1 MANQTLSHSNLLQ
14 LLHDKLLN
22 HHPFLNSP
30 SFTAAALQTDH
41 NQNIFFDI
49 IEPANDLIDMLV
61 VHIPLKDPYAL
72 IIGAAIK
79 FAIRRFALPIER
91 GYYFDKSR
99 LWEKNLLTP
108 QEIVQNIQKEFA
120 LILQEC
126 NLTIS
131 IFYGRFN
138 LPYRTFTYLNCGLG
152 ALMHINQEQKLTQL
166 SQKWTS
172 LGTTSQPLVSANT
185 LIKPGDWFIYY
196 HFENGENELTSGH
209 YSHLLIESLKTQLQI
224 DAPNFINSLEHYLP
238 FNEQSNFKNNC
249 FVLALKVNEN
259 LTHVSPRKDK
269 TAMFSSDVS
278 QLPALRLFV
287 REICQQAPSACE
299 SFGSQVLLAVNELFC
314 NIVKYAYHNQ
324 PKGEIL
330 IQSQYVDD
338 GICFTLSD
346 RGTAFNP
353 LKINPPNLAGEQESG
368 FGFFIV
374 QQIADHISYIP
385 KKTNTDW
392 NHIRIFKRY
401 FSEEN
406 HMELVHHIQDNLL
419 IIAPKGDNLDAK
431 NASSFKED
439 VLKLIR
445 QAELFNLILN
455 LTHLQFIDSSG
466 LGALL
471 SLQRTLHAQG
481 GSLKLVHLNKSIRTM
496 FEIVSMHRIFDIFNT
511 VDEAIQS
518 FK

>member
-1 MANQTLSHSNLLQ
+1 MTTLSHSNFLQ
-14 LLHDKLLN
+14 LLHDQLLN
-22 HHPFLNSP
+22 RHSLLNSP
-30 SFTAAALQTDH
+30 SFTAAALERSH
-41 NQNIFFDI
+41 NQNTFYDI
-49 IEPANDLIDMLV
+49 IEPTHDLIDIMV
-61 VHIPLKDPYAL
+61 VHIPLEDPYAL
-72 IIGAAIK
+72 IVGAAIK

-91 GYYFDKSR
+91 GYYFDKDR
-99 LWEKNLLTP
+99 LWEKNLLSP

-120 LILQEC
+120 HVLQTC
-126 NLTIS
+126 HLTVS

-152 ALMHINQEQKLTQL
+152 SLMHMNQEQKLTQL

-172 LGTTSQPLVSANT
+172 LGATNSPLASTNT
-185 LIKPGDWFIYY
+185 LVKPGDWFIYCQ
-196 HFENGENELTSGH
+196 FENGERELISSRTSR
-209 YSHLLIESLKTQLQI
+209 LLVESLKTQLHL
-224 DAPNFINSLEHYLP
+224 DAPSFMNFIEHHLP
-238 FNEQSNFKNNC
+238 FNEQSKGENNG
-249 FVLALKVNEN
+249 FVLALKINEN
-259 LTHVSPRKDK
+259 LTHISPRKDK
-269 TAMFSSDVS
+269 TAMFSSDIS
-278 QLPALRLFV
+278 QLSALRLFV

-299 SFGSQVLLAVNELFC
+299 NFGAQVLLAINELFC
-314 NIVKYAYHNQ
+314 NIVKYAYHNL

-330 IQSQYVDD
+330 IESQYVDD

-346 RGTAFNP
+346 RGTVFNP
-353 LKINPPNLAGEQESG
+353 LKINHPNLAGEQESG

-385 KKTNTDW
+385 KKTDTDW

-401 FSEEN
+401 FSEED

-419 IIAPKGDNLDAK
+419 VIAPKGDHLDAK
-431 NASSFKED
+431 NAASFKED
-439 VLKLIR
+439 VLKLIH
-445 QAELFNLILN
+445 QTELINIILN

-471 SLQRTLHAQG
+471 SLQRVLHTQG
-481 GSLKLVHLNKSIRTM
+481 GSLKLTHLNKSIRTL